1 MRMRKFLLHVKNG
14 FFMIAMFVALAG
26 GLSLASC
33 SGDTPGNEDN
43 GELTDGTGGGG
54 GDEGGDTQEPPY
66 YSPDI
71 FVGVWIL
78 YQDSDNQGNVTIY
91 DDPDMEYSMMF
102 ESDKKHGSYRIFWSG
117 TPIIED
123 FKWSMG
129 PGKKMHIVELS
140 GGEYDWD
147 VFMEPGNTCMTLS
160 KYTGDYYEAHIYYKK
175 GYLP

>member
-1 MRMRKFLLHVKNG
+1 MEPEV
-14 FFMIAMFVALAG
+14 VAE
-26 GLSLASC
+26 
-33 SGDTPGNEDN
+33 TK
-43 GELTDGTGGGG
+43 GEILRNLR
-54 GDEGGDTQEPPY
+54 
-66 YSPDI
+66 I
-71 FVGVWIL
+71 RVWIL